1 MPVKPWIKV
10 QRCHQCQISPLVCP
24 SRLWTIVMYFII
36 LESILSNIRC
46 IILLLRYQIRNSPT
60 HLDSVQQLYSLK
72 KFPCFGVGWVDGRV
86 FTNKNRLPL
95 PPPSSPSGH
104 SSTGRVLSSQA
115 VLFCPHN
122 WRQKQK
128 SNKIL
133 VCQQKFPPPPLFWLF
148 LRWVIGVGQM

>member
-46 IILLLRYQIRNSPT
+46 IILLLRYQTRNSPT

-72 KFPCFGVGWVDGRV
+72 KFPCFGVGGLVQPSV
-86 FTNKNRLPL
+86 YQQKPAS
-95 PPPSSPSGH
+95 PPSSLSGH

-133 VCQQKFPPPPLFWLF
+133 VCQQKLPPPPLFWLF
-148 LRWVIGVGQM
+148 LLWVIGVGQM